1 MNSDLRDTFS
11 ATAIGRIIGEQS
23 TSVCLSTEQAYQNDW
38 LRFSQWCLDN
48 DREELP
54 AHPKTV
60 SLFVRSEQE
69 AGVGMATLNR
79 RVAAI
84 SYMHRNAD
92 LPSPLAHDEAQLIRE
107 VLSRPK
113 GRPRRG
119 TQKPSIRIWR
129 DVFEA
134 IPASDLEGLRDR
146 ALLSLH
152 VSAAFRLAELSR
164 LSAGQIRFDR
174 SSAQIQ
180 LGRFRSHTARGASA
194 ITITDDTHFLP
205 VLHLRRWME
214 ASEPEERMLFLQCN
228 GDRVTGQSLSE
239 DEIAAIMAARVT
251 ATGYL
256 AKGVKSG
263 RFQVEEGPAGGAHGT
278 PLSN

>member
-1 MNSDLRDTFS
+1 MNNYVRDTFF
-11 ATAIGRIIGEQS
+11 AAVQGRVIGEES
-23 TSVCLSTEQAYQNDW
+23 TSIRLSTEQAYQHDW
-38 LRFSQWCLDN
+38 FRFSQWCLDN
-48 DREELP
+48 DQDELP
-54 AHPKTV
+54 AHPKTL
-60 SLFVRSEQE
+60 SLFLKSEQD
-69 AGVGMATLNR
+69 AGAGTATLNR

-107 VLSRPK
+107 VLTRPK
-113 GRPRRG
+113 ARPRRG
-119 TQKPSIRIWR
+119 VQKPSIRLWR
-129 DVFEA
+129 DVLEA

-152 VSAAFRLAELSR
+152 VSAAFRLAELAR
-164 LSAGQIRFDR
+164 LSAGQVRFDR
-174 SSAQIQ
+174 SSAQIH

-194 ITITDDTHFLP
+194 ITLTDDTHLVP
-205 VLHLRRWME
+205 VSRLRRWMA
-214 ASEPEERMLFLQCN
+214 ASEAADGALFLCCD
-228 GDRVTGQSLSE
+228 GDRVTGQPLSE

-263 RFQVEEGPAGGAHGT
+263 LFQVEEGAPGGARSED
-278 PLSN
+278 LSS